1 MQKLQENLV
10 ILLNQLFLDAYHL
23 VQLMM
28 INYMCTGGSIK
39 AVELIVNT
47 SKPDKGCS

>member
-1 MQKLQENLV
+1 MQKLQENRV

-28 INYMCTGGSIK
+28 INCTRTGGSIK
-39 AVELIVNT
+39 GADFIVNT
-47 SKPDKGCS
+47 SRPGKGCS

>member
-28 INYMCTGGSIK
+28 INYTCTGGSIK
-39 AVELIVNT
+39 GVDLIVNT
-47 SKPDKGCS
+47 SRPDKGSS